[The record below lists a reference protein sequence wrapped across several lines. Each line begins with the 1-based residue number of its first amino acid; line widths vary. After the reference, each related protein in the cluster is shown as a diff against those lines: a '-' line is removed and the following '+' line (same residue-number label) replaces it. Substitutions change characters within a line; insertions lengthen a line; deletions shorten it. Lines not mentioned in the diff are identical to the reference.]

1 MDDATQETIRSNR
14 DVWDAWTKIHV
25 GSAFYDVASFKN
37 GVRPVR
43 IAEYERQEV
52 GSVEGKS
59 LLHLQCHFGLDTL
72 SWARL
77 GAKVTGLDFSEE
89 AIAAARNLA
98 AEVGVAATFVQSDI
112 YRAPEVLAEQFDI
125 VYTSGGVL
133 GWLPDIVGWARVA
146 AGFVR
151 PGGFLYITEIHP
163 VALVWEDEGVEPG
176 ELRLRYPYWSHSDP
190 IRIEVKGSYADREAP
205 TEGLVEYGWDHSMG
219 EIITSLANEGLRI
232 EFLHE
237 FDFVRW
243 PVEFLAESEDGRYR
257 LPPGS
262 KGQLP
267 LFFSLKAS
275 KPLWAPLERLP
286 EVL

>member
-1 MDDATQETIRSNR
+1 MDDATRDTIRSNR

-37 GVRPVR
+37 GERPVR
-43 IAEYERQEV
+43 IADYEREEV
-52 GSVEGKS
+52 GSVEGKT
-59 LLHLQCHFGLDTL
+59 LLHLQCHFGMDTL

-77 GAKVTGLDFSEE
+77 GATVTGLDFSEE
-89 AIAAARNLA
+89 AIAAARALA
-98 AEVGVAATFVQSDI
+98 AEVGIPATFVQSDV
-112 YRAPEVLAEQFDI
+112 YRAPEVLDEQFDI
-125 VYTSGGVL
+125 VYTSNGVL
-133 GWLPDIVGWARVA
+133 GWLPDIVDWARVA

-219 EIITSLANEGLRI
+219 EIVTSLANEGLRI

-262 KGQLP
+262 NGQLP

-275 KPLWAPLERLP
+275 KPLYVQPG
-286 EVL
+286 

>member
-1 MDDATQETIRSNR
+1 MDDATQDTIRSNR
-14 DVWDAWTKIHV
+14 DVWDTWTKIHV

-37 GVRPVR
+37 GQRPIR
-43 IAEYERQEV
+43 IADYEREEV
-52 GSVEGKS
+52 GSVEGKT

-77 GAKVTGLDFSEE
+77 GATVTGLDFSEE
-89 AIAAARNLA
+89 AIAAARTLA
-98 AEVGVAATFVQSDI
+98 AEVGIPATFVQSDV

-125 VYTSGGVL
+125 VYTSNGVL

-146 AGFVR
+146 AGFIR
-151 PGGFLYITEIHP
+151 AGGFLYITEIHP

-176 ELRLRYPYWSHSDP
+176 ELRLRYPYWSHPDP
-190 IRIEVKGSYADREAP
+190 IRIEVKGSYADHEAP
-205 TEGLVEYGWDHSMG
+205 TEGLVEYGWDHSLG
-219 EIITSLANEGLRI
+219 EIVTSLANEGLRI

-243 PVEFLAESEDGRYR
+243 PVEFLAKSEDGRYR
-257 LPPGS
+257 LPPGT

-267 LFFSLKAS
+267 LLFSLKAS
-275 KPLWAPLERLP
+275 KPL
-286 EVL
+286 

>member
-1 MDDATQETIRSNR
+1 MDETIRSNR

-25 GSAFYDVASFKN
+25 GSEFYDVASFKN
-37 GVRPVR
+37 GERPIR
-43 IAEYERQEV
+43 IADYEREEV
-52 GSVEGKS
+52 GSVEGKT

-77 GAKVTGLDFSEE
+77 GATVTGLDFS
-89 AIAAARNLA
+89 AAAIEAARTLA
-98 AEVGVAATFVQSDI
+98 AEVGIPATFVQSDV
-112 YRAPEVLAEQFDI
+112 YSAAEVLDEQFDI
-125 VYTSGGVL
+125 VYTSSGVL

-146 AGFVR
+146 VHFVR

-176 ELRLRYPYWSHSDP
+176 ELRLRYPYWSHADP
-190 IRIEVKGSYADREAP
+190 IRIEVQGSYADREAA
-205 TEGLVEYGWDHSMG
+205 TEGLVEYGWDHSLG
-219 EIITSLANEGLRI
+219 EIVTSLANEGLRI

-243 PVEFLAESEDGRYR
+243 PVEFLAQGEDGRFR
-257 LPPGS
+257 LPEGS

-275 KPLWAPLERLP
+275 KPRDGSAR
-286 EVL
+286 EV

>member
-1 MDDATQETIRSNR
+1 MDEAIRSNR

-25 GSAFYDVASFKN
+25 GSEFYDVESFKN
-37 GVRPVR
+37 GARPIR
-43 IAEYERQEV
+43 IADYEREEV
-52 GSVEGKS
+52 GRVEGKT

-77 GAKVTGLDFSEE
+77 GATVTGLDFSQE
-89 AIAAARNLA
+89 AIAAARGLA
-98 AEVGVAATFVQSDI
+98 AEVGIPATFVQSDV
-112 YRAPEVLAEQFDI
+112 YRGPEALDEQFDI

-146 AGFVR
+146 AGFIR

-176 ELRLRYPYWSHSDP
+176 ELRLRYPYWSHADP
-190 IRIEVKGSYADREAP
+190 IRMEVQGTYADRAAP
-205 TEGLVEYGWDHSMG
+205 TEGLVEYGWDHSLG
-219 EIITSLANEGLRI
+219 EIVTSLANEGLRI

-243 PVEFLAESEDGRYR
+243 PVVFLAEGEDGRYR
-257 LPPGS
+257 LPAGS
-262 KGQLP
+262 KGELP

-275 KPLWAPLERLP
+275 KPPIASP
-286 EVL
+286 